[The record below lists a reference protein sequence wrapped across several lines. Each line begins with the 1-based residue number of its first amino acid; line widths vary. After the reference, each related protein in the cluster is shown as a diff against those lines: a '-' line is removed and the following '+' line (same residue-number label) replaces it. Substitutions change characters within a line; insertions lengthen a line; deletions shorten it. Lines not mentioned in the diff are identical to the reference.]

1 MSRILLQIHE
11 KYGIFIISCPLD
23 LDCDSPHQN
32 SVRNGNFIKTSVADP
47 DPGTRIGKNPDPMSE
62 SEMKNSDN
70 IFESLET
77 MFRG

>member
-1 MSRILLQIHE
+1 MNRSQTRV
-11 KYGIFIISCPLD
+11 F
-23 LDCDSPHQN
+23 
-32 SVRNGNFIKTSVADP
+32 NFIKTSVADP

-70 IFESLET
+70 VFESLET